1 MLLSLH
7 SRRWMMRLRR
17 QRREDLDLG
26 IHSRVCLAEEIN
38 FNATRNKEFKKKFI
52 LMNHICKRYMLLL
65 ILRVLYFAQWSFLTN
80 QQQSSL
86 QTLLYSSLFI
96 TFIFDTPTHFS
107 SSEKNSYLPLS
118 QYFYT
123 NFQYFY
129 EVLPNLLSEIIRA
142 KLKWRL
148 CCCRIQIKLVLSHL
162 TYLVFG
168 HSCLLWQT
176 ISQVVQLSSLD
187 LSLALEDKILLQDL
201 DILDKRTIEGNFPI
215 HRLSKNN
222 ISQINT

>member
-96 TFIFDTPTHFS
+96 TFIPNALFLLRKEFLSTTFTIFLY
-107 SSEKNSYLPLS
+107 KLP
-118 QYFYT
+118 
-123 NFQYFY
+123 
-129 EVLPNLLSEIIRA
+129 
-142 KLKWRL
+142 
-148 CCCRIQIKLVLSHL
+148 
-162 TYLVFG
+162 VF
-168 HSCLLWQT
+168 L
-176 ISQVVQLSSLD
+176 
-187 LSLALEDKILLQDL
+187 
-201 DILDKRTIEGNFPI
+201 
-215 HRLSKNN
+215 
-222 ISQINT
+222 